1 MAQLITKSKKP
12 SKQRKSL
19 FQAPDHLRY
28 KHFAAPLSQELRK
41 SHGVRNLQLRR
52 GDTVRVMRGDH
63 KGFEGKIARVDR
75 KNFRI
80 YIEGLTREKVD
91 GTTVFIP
98 IHPSKVMITKLNLD
112 DKWRKRILQR
122 RKKPEEAPATITEE
136 VKEKPAEEKAAEK
149 KHVKR
154 QPSKKAE
161 EKVTKKVEKKAESEK
176 KKKTTSRTRKK
187 KEKTSEEELKSG

>member
-28 KHFAAPLSQELRK
+28 KHFAAPLSPELRK
-41 SHGVRNLQLRR
+41 SHGLRSLQLRR

-63 KGFEGKIARVDR
+63 KGFEGKVARVDR

-98 IHPSKVMITKLNLD
+98 VHPSKVMITKLNLD
-112 DKWRKRILQR
+112 DKWRKKILQR
-122 RKKPEEAPATITEE
+122 RKKPEKAPAEE
-136 VKEKPAEEKAAEK
+136 IKKKPAEEKAAEK
-149 KHVKR
+149 KPRKR

-161 EKVTKKVEKKAESEK
+161 EKVAKKVEKKEK
-176 KKKTTSRTRKK
+176 KKKTVSRTRKK
-187 KEKTSEEELKSG
+187 KTSEEELKSG